1 MADADLQE
9 LLNHRTA
16 AWNRRDSAAL
26 AAQYSDKAV
35 VSSPMFPR
43 AEGRGAIE
51 DSFAMLFRIFPEWEI
66 TFEGACTGTDRT
78 MQLGTVRA
86 TQRGEFMGLPGS
98 GRRVQ
103 FECVI
108 ILDFE
113 DGEIVRDRRIY
124 DFTGMLIQLGV
135 LRGKPAL

>member
-1 MADADLQE
+1 MADMQE
-9 LLNHRTA
+9 LLDYRTA
-16 AWNRRDSAAL
+16 AWNRQDPAAL
-26 AAQYSDKAV
+26 AAQYSEKAI

-43 AEGRGAIE
+43 AEGRAAIE
-51 DSFAMLFRIFPEWEI
+51 QSFAMLFRIFPEWEI
-66 TFEGACTGTDRT
+66 TFEGACIGANRT

-98 GRRVQ
+98 GRKVQ

-113 DGEIVRDRRIY
+113 DGQIVRDRRIY

>member
-1 MADADLQE
+1 MADLQE
-9 LLNHRTA
+9 LLDQRTV
-16 AWNRRDSAAL
+16 AWNRRDAAAL
-26 AAQYSDKAV
+26 ASQYSEKAV

-43 AEGRGAIE
+43 AEGRDAIE
-51 DSFAMLFRIFPEWEI
+51 NSFAMLFRIFPEWEI
-66 TFEGACTGTDRT
+66 TFERACTAPNRS

-98 GRRVQ
+98 GRKVQ

-113 DGEIVRDRRIY
+113 DGQIVRDRRIY